1 MNSSRAYSILSFGYD
16 PVLMRIRT
24 LLLEDADYHTV
35 EVFSWGEA
43 LKQLKERAFDVLLIC
58 HTVPTDE
65 QTALVESIRPLLK
78 TMPILCL
85 SPDRFKKSVQN
96 CSPAC
101 SIAPEFLDDIRKVL
115 PRAS

>member
-1 MNSSRAYSILSFGYD
+1 MNPPDRYSILSFGYD

-24 LLLEDADYHTV
+24 LLLENAGYQTV

-43 LKQLKERAFDVLLIC
+43 LNQLKARAFDVLFIC
-58 HTVPTDE
+58 HSVPTEE

-78 TMPILCL
+78 TMPIVCL

>member
-1 MNSSRAYSILSFGYD
+1 MNSSHEYSILSFGYD

-24 LLLEDADYHTV
+24 LLLENAGYHTV
-35 EVFSWGEA
+35 EVFSWGDA
-43 LKQLKERAFDVLLIC
+43 LNQLKARPFDVLLIC
-58 HTVPTDE
+58 HTVPVEE

-96 CSPAC
+96 CSAAS
-101 SIAPEFLDDIRKVL
+101 SIAPDFLDDVKKVL